1 VAIEEPADGDVLT
14 YNSTNNIW
22 ENSQITGIPGTEG
35 PEGPEG
41 PQGPAGPAN
50 TLTVGTVVDSE
61 PGSEPEVTIT
71 GTAPNQVINFVLPT
85 GATGPAGE
93 DGTGGGGGAEISVTA
108 PITNSGT
115 SLEANIGIDQTA
127 LGITASQITD
137 LGTGIE
143 DFLKTPTSANLATA
157 ITNETGTG
165 NLVFSASPTITGTLT
180 TSAINSGAIVATGN
194 VNPQA
199 TNTYD
204 LGTSFLRWRNVF
216 TQDLHL
222 SNGIGDYT
230 IVEGEEELYL
240 INNKNQKHFKFA
252 LIQVDPSEVP
262 AKSDI

>member
-1 VAIEEPADGDVLT
+1 MATLKYYDTATLEWKTLIVGAKGEQGDA
-14 YNSTNNIW
+14 
-22 ENSQITGIPGTEG
+22 
-35 PEGPEG
+35 
-41 PQGPAGPAN
+41 GPAGPAGPPN

-71 GTAPNQVINFVLPT
+71 GTAPNQTINFVLPT

-93 DGTGGGGGAEISVTA
+93 DGTGGGAGEVLVTA

-115 SLEANIGIDQTA
+115 STEPNISIDQTA
-127 LGITASQITD
+127 LGITASQITN
-137 LGTGIE
+137 LGTGVAT
-143 DFLKTPTSANLATA
+143 FLTTPTSANLATA

-194 VNPQA
+194 VTPQA
-199 TNTYD
+199 TNSFD
-204 LGTSFLRWRNVF
+204 LGTSFLRWRNIF